1 MKRNNNMAK
10 KTMVGS
16 YLIADQYQ
24 EAENAKTQSLPCLK
38 LEQSSFMSEYIVLNE
53 TMQLVWDKKQWII
66 QTLAG
71 GRLRNRSF
79 CATRS
84 GLLRALGSNY
94 PNKLTNSAVYLIK
107 LFPEYFSEW
116 RK

>member
-1 MKRNNNMAK
+1 MPKITMA
-10 KTMVGS
+10 GS
-16 YLIADQYQ
+16 YNISNQYH
-24 EAENAKTQSLPCLK
+24 EAGNVKSQSLPCLK
-38 LEQSSFMSEYIVLNE
+38 LEQSSFKNGYIVLSD
-53 TMQLVWDKKQWII
+53 TMRLVWDKKQWII

-94 PNKLTNSAVYLIK
+94 PNDLTDSAVNLIN
-107 LFPEYFSEW
+107 LFPENFSDW